1 MGYIISKSNYWWQ
14 LLDIHKKYN
23 WHIIDAGLIDPIGK
37 INDVALPT
45 KSIWLVIFLLMYS
58 LYINHKIYRFN
69 YYCDCN
75 IIVLWEINFSF
86 IVLILKYL
94 RLSIW
99 NAHLKSVSIEQK
111 RRNGYRKHQK
121 PIKKK
126 ITFNSLYFNLNG
138 NTVCKNQLKAWL
150 KETN

>member
-58 LYINHKIYRFN
+58 LYINHKI
-69 YYCDCN
+69 C
-75 IIVLWEINFSF
+75 IIEGLIDLGNFEYNCIRETYEDSVVL
-86 IVLILKYL
+86 
-94 RLSIW
+94 
-99 NAHLKSVSIEQK
+99 
-111 RRNGYRKHQK
+111 
-121 PIKKK
+121 
-126 ITFNSLYFNLNG
+126 
-138 NTVCKNQLKAWL
+138 
-150 KETN
+150 